1 MLKSNALNRSIP
13 GRLFWY
19 ALLGIPLLILY
30 WRTLLHGVGF
40 WGDSAEL
47 QFVGKV
53 LGIPHAPGY
62 PLYVMLNYL
71 FVTLIPLGSL
81 ATRVNLLSACFTL
94 LSIFVFFE
102 ILLQLKI
109 RAFAALIAALT
120 FGLTY
125 TQWFYALIA
134 EVYSLNIL
142 FVALVILFLLR
153 WHDTRADR
161 DFYIACLLYALSFGN
176 HQLMI
181 ALLPSFVYF
190 VWVTKKDVLWSP
202 TKILVVVGCVL
213 LGFSQ
218 YLYIIVRSND
228 PGTPYLVLDTQTF
241 LDFLKNPGAGN
252 AFHLSLSEVV
262 SRRLPVAA
270 GIIWSNFY
278 ILLFLA
284 IWGIFLL
291 KDRQVNIF
299 LLSYLLINT
308 LFVLQ
313 FEIREADAFFSPGFL
328 VMAIYVGL
336 AINRVLELVLRSP
349 RTAWLALVI
358 PLLLVVVNYRKVDQS
373 QHTRHAKRVEEIL
386 RIVDRDAIIITDE
399 YDYSS
404 YLWYYLIGEGY
415 GNKEIFAIPMYGVGK
430 GATNAEEIREYLSG
444 EKPIY
449 SYPQRL
455 SIPPGKR
462 VYVLWRVADELRNA
476 GLQVTETRSKY
487 VYEVSLPVQSSRSDL
502 ALFMAD
508 RPGAIPRKGR
518 FLASALR

>member
-1 MLKSNALNRSIP
+1 MFKPNALNRYLQ

-53 LGIPHAPGY
+53 LGVPHAPGY
-62 PLYVMLNYL
+62 PLYVMLNHI
-71 FVTLIPLGSL
+71 FVTMIPFGSL

-109 RAFAALIAALT
+109 RAYAAYITALT
-120 FGLTY
+120 FGLTT

-153 WHDTRADR
+153 WHDKRADR
-161 DFYIACLLYALSFGN
+161 DFYMACLLYALSFGN

-181 ALLPSFVYF
+181 ALLPSFVYL
-190 VWVTKKDVLWSP
+190 VWVTKKDVLWNP
-202 TKILVVVGCVL
+202 KKILVVAFFIL

-218 YLYIIVRSND
+218 YLYIVLRSNN
-228 PGTPYLVLDTQTF
+228 PATPYLVLDTRTF
-241 LDFLKNPGAGN
+241 LGFLKNPGAGT

-270 GIIWSNFY
+270 GFFWSNFY
-278 ILLFLA
+278 LLLFLA
-284 IWGIFLL
+284 LWGIFLL

-299 LLSYLLINT
+299 LLSYLVINT

-328 VMAIYVGL
+328 VLAIYIGF
-336 AINRVLELVLRSP
+336 AINRLLGLALRSP
-349 RTAWLALVI
+349 RTAWLALFI

-373 QHTRHAKRVEEIL
+373 KHTRHAERVEEIL
-386 RIVDRDAIIITDE
+386 RIVDRDAVIITDE

-404 YLWYYLIGEGY
+404 YFWYYLIGEGY
-415 GNKEIFAIPMYGVGK
+415 SKKEIYAIPMYGVER
-430 GATNAEEIREYLSG
+430 GATNAEEIRAYLAG
-444 EKPIY
+444 EKQIY
-449 SYPQRL
+449 SFPQRL
-455 SIPPGKR
+455 FIPPGKR
-462 VYVLWRVADELRNA
+462 VYVLWRVADELRKA
-476 GLQVTETRSKY
+476 GLQVTETKSKY
-487 VYEVSLPVQSSRSDL
+487 VYEVSLPVQSSCTDL
-502 ALFMAD
+502 VLLMGAP
-508 RPGAIPRKGR
+508 PGVFPRKGQS
-518 FLASALR
+518 LASALR